1 MMDECKISRL
11 EPDLPGA
18 GMGDLGAAQK
28 DRQAAQEGC
37 QAAQESSGAA
47 QEDRLGLEKK
57 LLSAGK
63 APDDSRLLFQLS
75 AGINFIT
82 DFWKKHYLE
91 EYIREGGSKIKF
103 VTGRPGSGKTH
114 LLNYISMTAR
124 EEGYVTAGFSARDIW
139 IHDFKE
145 IYIEVLRQ
153 SDILSCL
160 RSCSLQIIRN
170 LGYAPEEIPEG
181 LTFMDYLSQNDLGD
195 AITRRE
201 IRLQLK
207 NMFLNNPLI
216 DNNFAL
222 ACSLLTGGILGH
234 PLLEDQ
240 NRQMLLSWLEGDKS
254 LKLSSIRSLGLSPVR
269 ITKYNARHMLR
280 SLAEVVRMAGNSG
293 LFITVDNLEILISR
307 SSLDPV
313 HYTKLKR
320 EDTYESIRQLID
332 DIDSMKNIMF
342 VFAFERELL
351 DNDSAGLKSYQALW
365 MRIQNEVVGENFNRF
380 ADIVDLDRLA
390 AEVYTPQILMEM
402 SQKLADTY
410 TRLGDTASP
419 ISPEMCEALIRQ
431 AKNGNV
437 SLPRLVNIA
446 TLGGK
451 NNV

>member
-1 MMDECKISRL
+1 MVDEYKMKEL
-11 EPDLPGA
+11 ERESLSVGEAPAVAQLLRQLTA
-18 GMGDLGAAQK
+18 GLD
-28 DRQAAQEGC
+28 
-37 QAAQESSGAA
+37 
-47 QEDRLGLEKK
+47 
-57 LLSAGK
+57 
-63 APDDSRLLFQLS
+63 
-75 AGINFIT
+75 FIT
-82 DFWKKHYLE
+82 DFWQKHYLE

-114 LLNYISMTAR
+114 LLKFMAMTAR
-124 EEGYVTAGFSARDIW
+124 EEGYVTAEFSARDMW

-145 IYIEVLRQ
+145 IYTGVLGQ
-153 SDILSCL
+153 SDILGCL
-160 RSCSLQIIRN
+160 RSCSLQIVRN
-170 LGYAPEEIPEG
+170 LGYVPEEIPEG
-181 LTFMDYLSQNDLGD
+181 LTFMDYLSQKDLGD

-207 NMFLNNPLI
+207 AMFLENPLI

-234 PLLEDQ
+234 PLLEEQ
-240 NRQMLLSWLEGDKS
+240 NRQMLLSWMEGDRS

-280 SLAEVVRMAGNSG
+280 SLTEIIHMAGNTG
-293 LFITVDNLEILISR
+293 LFITVDHVEMLLSR

-351 DNDSAGLKSYQALW
+351 DNDSAGIKSYQALW
-365 MRIQNEVVGENFNRF
+365 MRIQNEVVGQHFNRF

-402 SQKLADTY
+402 SEKLAAAY
-410 TRLGDTASP
+410 TRLGGTAGP
-419 ISPEMCEALIRQ
+419 IDRELCEALIRQ
-431 AKNGNV
+431 ARNGNV

-446 TLGGK
+446 TLGGNK
-451 NNV
+451 HV